1 MPEYGWSRMF
11 LNMPG
16 FLLCLNKTK
25 YEWAMPVNRI
35 YLKYNVKNKDS
46 LKLLYMLDSIYKRE
60 THSELYQ
67 TSKME
72 FLWKCSIFWIY
83 HGVWICFVIRICQG
97 SECARDTQ
105 GSEYAWVCSWIMLEY
120 IWIGLKQNVK

>member
-11 LNMPG
+11 LNMPE

-25 YEWAMPVNRI
+25 YEWIMPVYRI
-35 YLKYNVKNKDS
+35 CLKYNVKNKYS

-60 THSELYQ
+60 THSELHQ

-120 IWIGLKQNVK
+120 IWIDLKQNVK